1 MERVEAPDDDPLPA
15 PAVPTAPARD
25 SKWRRVPRPARYV
38 VVIAAAWVL
47 AELAARVGVPAPS
60 LLAALVLG
68 VTVRMIGV
76 RGVAVPG
83 DMSRWTQ
90 AFIGVM
96 LGGYLN
102 VEAIRAVGPA
112 LLPFV
117 AVSVL
122 TIALS
127 LVLAWALS
135 RWSPGIDRSTAV
147 LGLMAGGSSA
157 VVTMC
162 DDFGARK
169 DVVGFMQYSRVL
181 IVSAS
186 APFVMIALAGDT
198 GSAGTV
204 PESLLQLVG
213 RGDQVAGLST
223 AIVLAAAGMW
233 LGKRLGMP
241 GGGLIGPMVVA
252 AIIGGTQLSRG
263 FAPQGVFKE
272 LLLVVVGLEVGLMF
286 NRQIW
291 RRLARALPA
300 ITASIVG
307 MCVAV
312 ALLALGVAQMTGV
325 ALSDAYLATTPGGI
339 NAVVA
344 SASSS
349 ADSDM
354 ALIATV
360 QSLRLIIMVLALPL
374 VVAGIE
380 RLARRR
386 ARCGRHR
393 RRAPIRSSSGSGR
406 AASRTRRG

>member
-1 MERVEAPDDDPLPA
+1 MTTTSSVLEAPTDASVDVDPE
-15 PAVPTAPARD
+15 VAPARRP
-25 SKWRRVPRPARYV
+25 RRKIPRPARYV
-38 VVIAAAWVL
+38 IVIALAWGL
-47 AELAARVGVPAPS
+47 AELAARIGVPAPA

-68 VTVRMIGV
+68 VVIRMSGV
-76 RGVAVPG
+76 RGVSVPG
-83 DMSRWTQ
+83 EVSRWTQ

-102 VEAIRAVGPA
+102 VDAIRAIGPA
-112 LLPFV
+112 LTPFV
-117 AVSVL
+117 AVSVA
-122 TIALS
+122 TIVLS

-135 RWSPGIDRSTAV
+135 RWSSGIDRPTAI

-169 DVVGFMQYSRVL
+169 DLVGFMQYSRVL

-186 APFVMIALAGDT
+186 APFVLVALAGGNGGAAVSPD
-198 GSAGTV
+198 
-204 PESLLQLVG
+204 SLFQLVG

-223 AIVLAAAGMW
+223 AVMIAVVGMTVARRC
-233 LGKRLGMP
+233 KVP
-241 GGGLIGPMVVA
+241 GGGLIGPMLLA
-252 AIIGGTQLSRG
+252 AVIAGTHLSRG
-263 FAPQGVFKE
+263 FAPQGMFKE
-272 LLLVVVGLEVGLMF
+272 LLMVVVGLEVGLMF

-291 RRLARALPA
+291 RKVARALPA

-307 MCVAV
+307 MCVIV
-312 ALLALGVAQMTGV
+312 AGMAFGVAYLTGV
-325 ALSDAYLATTPGGI
+325 EPADAYLATTPGGI

-349 ADSDM
+349 VDSDM

-374 VVAGIE
+374 VVMGID
-380 RLARRR
+380 RWARRR
-386 ARCGRHR
+386 PGGLRRSVR
-393 RRAPIRSSSGSGR
+393 WRRAPAH
-406 AASRTRRG
+406 AAGRTRTG

>member
-1 MERVEAPDDDPLPA
+1 MTLTSPVADMHVQSPPEVVEPPVQTSDPSP
-15 PAVPTAPARD
+15 PKRF
-25 SKWRRVPRPARYV
+25 RIPRPARYV
-38 VVIAAAWVL
+38 GVIAAAWVL

-68 VTVRMIGV
+68 VAVRMTAV
-76 RGVAVPG
+76 RGVAVPA
-83 DMSRWTQ
+83 DVSRWTQ

-102 VEAIRAVGPA
+102 VDAIRAVGPA
-112 LLPFV
+112 LAPFV

-135 RWSPGIDRSTAV
+135 RWSAGVDRPTAI

-186 APFVMIALAGDT
+186 APFVLVALAGGT
-198 GSAGTV
+198 AGTSA
-204 PESLLQLVG
+204 PTESLFQLVG

-223 AIVLAAAGMW
+223 AVMLALTGMW
-233 LGKRLGMP
+233 LGRRFRIP
-241 GGGLIGPMVVA
+241 GGGLIGPMIVA
-252 AIIGGTQLSRG
+252 AIIGGTHLSRG
-263 FAPQGVFKE
+263 FAPQGMFKE
-272 LLLVVVGLEVGLMF
+272 ILLVVVGLEVGLMF

-300 ITASIVG
+300 ITASIIG
-307 MCVAV
+307 MCVMV
-312 ALLALGVAQMTGV
+312 ALLAVGVAHLTGV
-325 ALSDAYLATTPGGI
+325 AVADAYLATTPGGI

-360 QSLRLIIMVLALPL
+360 QSLRLIIVVLALP
-374 VVAGIE
+374 VVVLGVD
-380 RLARRR
+380 RFTRRR
-386 ARCGRHR
+386 ARSGRHR
-393 RRAPIRSSSGSGR
+393 RR
-406 AASRTRRG
+406 RRGSEDGTDRQ